1 MYTVEFYENDR
12 GVSEL
17 WDFLEELRIK
27 SASNKD
33 ARIQYKQIV
42 LYIQLLQDNGTRLS
56 ENVTKHLMDGIWELR
71 PGNNRVF
78 YFCWR
83 GGPVCAAAPVSEE
96 IAKKHRSVKLNEQ
109 KRNVMIGLQERV
121 NEYEDLER
129 L

>member
-83 GGPVCAAAPVSEE
+83 GDRFVLLHQFR
-96 IAKKHRSVKLNEQ
+96 KRSQKRRGVKLNEQ
-109 KRNVMIGLQERV
+109 KQNVMIGLQERV
-121 NEYEDLER
+121 SEYEDLER